1 MLLQRLYVLAN
12 RGMGDIQLDS
22 GMRKTE
28 VPGGGFEGAKRIK
41 RKIAAG
47 HGPIR

>member
-1 MLLQRLYVLAN
+1 VLLQRLYVLAN

-28 VPGGGFEGAKRIK
+28 VPGGGFEARSELSGR
-41 RKIAAG
+41 
-47 HGPIR
+47 